1 MDKKELRKHM
11 LQKRN
16 RLEENYRKNANAAI
30 TEAFLCSSVYQAC
43 ENIFIYISYSSEVDT
58 NEIITRAISDGKTVL
73 VPLTDQVEKRMDAVQ
88 ITDFNTQLCQSCCG
102 ILEPNFTSRE
112 PYPPEKIDLIVVPG
126 VAFDRRGYRIGY
138 GGGYYD
144 KYLSQSLNAVTIG
157 FAYEQSLI
165 DEIPSE
171 GHDQKVDIIL
181 TESGE
186 HHVS

>member
-16 RLEENYRKNANAAI
+16 RLEEDYRKHANAAI
-30 TEAFLCSSVYQAC
+30 TEAFLHSSVYQAC
-43 ENIFIYISYSSEVDT
+43 KTLFIYISYSSEVDT
-58 NEIITRAISDGKTVL
+58 NEIITRAISDGKTML
-73 VPLTDQVEKRMDAVQ
+73 VPLTDQVNKKMDAIQ
-88 ITDFNTQLCQSCCG
+88 ITDFNTQLCKSCCG
-102 ILEPNFTSRE
+102 ILEPNFASKE

-144 KYLSQSLNAVTIG
+144 RYLCQSPNAKTVG
-157 FAYEQSLI
+157 FAYEQSLT

-171 GHDQKVDIIL
+171 SHDQKVDIIL

-186 HHVS
+186 YHVS